1 MTNRTTG
8 NETASATAPT
18 GHRMAEYA
26 DRHPDI
32 AVTRLVVT
40 PLAANCY
47 LLLCRAS
54 GDLLVVDAGDDAGR
68 ILWHVDRLT
77 GGRRERVRLLV
88 NTHGHADHVAAV
100 ADLRA
105 VLGPVPVLMHPGDV
119 ELVEGNTVE
128 ARRYIGREYT
138 AVLPERLL
146 GEGDLVEFGRC
157 ALRVIET
164 PGHSPGGVCL
174 YGHGLVLTGDSLF
187 RRGVGSWKYFK
198 GDREALFDS
207 LRAKVLTL
215 PGDTVVY
222 PGHGEPTTIAEERA
236 ENRYVGLTT
245 EDEVPRRQSTLR
257 G

>member
-1 MTNRTTG
+1 VTKD
-8 NETASATAPT
+8 EAAEVLEAS
-18 GHRMAEYA
+18 GGGMAAYA
-26 DRHPDI
+26 GRHPDI

-54 GDLLVVDAGDDAGR
+54 GDLIVVDAGDEAGR

-77 GGRRERVRLLV
+77 GGRRERLRLLV
-88 NTHGHADHVAAV
+88 NTHGHADHTAAV

-105 VLGPVPVLMHPGDV
+105 ELGPVPVLMHPDDV
-119 ELVEGNTVE
+119 ELVEGNASD
-128 ARRYIGREYT
+128 ARRYLARDYT
-138 AVLPERLL
+138 PVPPDRLL
-146 GEGDLVEFGRC
+146 REGDLVAFGEC

-164 PGHSPGGVCL
+164 PGHSPGGICL

-198 GDREALFDS
+198 GDRDALFGS

-215 PGDTVVY
+215 PGETVVY

-236 ENRYVGLTT
+236 ENRYVGATSN
-245 EDEVPRRQSTLR
+245 EQ
-257 G
+257 